1 MTTASEN
8 RTRIKFSIYLMENL
22 MRLEGDHG

>member
-1 MTTASEN
+1 MSPKN
-8 RTRIKFSIYLMENL
+8 RTRIKFSIDSMENL